1 MLLKPYRFGVLRKP
15 IYPNAA
21 REGWQRK
28 YFCEARA
35 KDGSAQPDPRYEKKL
50 GTWRRFFFSGGHA
63 QILNSKLKILN
74 TKL

>member
-35 KDGSAQPDPRYEKKL
+35 KDCSAQPDPDIEKQ
-50 GTWRRFFFSGGHA
+50 GEARAVAFSMTGARPNG
-63 QILNSKLKILN
+63 KFKILN